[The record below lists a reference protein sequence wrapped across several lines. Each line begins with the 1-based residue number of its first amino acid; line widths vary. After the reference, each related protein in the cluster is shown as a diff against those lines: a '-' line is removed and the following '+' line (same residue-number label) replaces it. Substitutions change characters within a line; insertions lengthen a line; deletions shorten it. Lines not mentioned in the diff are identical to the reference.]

1 MTKLLLI
8 ISIVALLGS
17 GAISFLNRQSLVKNR
32 DDKDKINAEIAK
44 ILEEKG
50 DPYVENAKKLKED
63 LDAVK
68 RTLAENEATL
78 ELTTSNMTTAKREIE
93 TEKAKEGPLVTEIQ
107 KFNKLLS
114 DLQAKFPGMK
124 APDIAAKI
132 EELKKSEKSL
142 TEEQEAL
149 LAEVDVL
156 AKRADANMAEV
167 QRLEE
172 KQLGRAVGIAR
183 NSAQATITAINQD
196 WGFAVFNAG
205 EDMGVSL
212 DSKLYIKRGTQIL
225 GRLKVISVEPRLT
238 VANIDAKSVRDGA
251 TIMPGDKVIFGNVQE

>member
-17 GAISFLNRQSLVKNR
+17 GTISFLNRQSLVKTR
-32 DDKDKINAEIAK
+32 EAKDKANAETAK
-44 ILEEKG
+44 ILEEKRETF
-50 DPYVENAKKLKED
+50 VLKAKEFVKD
-63 LDAVK
+63 IDSQK
-68 RTLAENEATL
+68 RTLADNEATL
-78 ELTTSNMTTAKREIE
+78 DLTRSNMKTVKAEIE
-93 TEKAKEGPLVTEIQ
+93 AEKAKDEPLTTEIQ

-124 APDIAAKI
+124 AADIAAKI

-149 LAEVDVL
+149 LAEVEVL
-156 AKRADANMAEV
+156 SKRAEANMSEV

-172 KQLGRAVGIAR
+172 KQVTRAAGIAR
-183 NSAQATITAINQD
+183 NSAQATITAVNQD
-196 WGFAVFNAG
+196 WGFVVFNAG
-205 EDMGVSL
+205 EDMGVSS

-225 GRLKVISVEPRLT
+225 GRLKVISVESRLT
-238 VANIDAKSVRDGA
+238 VANIDAKSVREGA